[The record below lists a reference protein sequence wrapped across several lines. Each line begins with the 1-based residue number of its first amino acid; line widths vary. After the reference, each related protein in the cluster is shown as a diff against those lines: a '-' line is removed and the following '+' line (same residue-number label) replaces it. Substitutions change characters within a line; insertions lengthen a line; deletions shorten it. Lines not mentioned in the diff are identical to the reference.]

1 MGFAPADELAAS
13 RPTIQDLTG
22 DNRLAQLA
30 RKYWLGKTR
39 VKKVQPNVI
48 KTDLWDPLEKEKF
61 PFQEL
66 LLLEQLQLLD
76 RYLWPGYTDDAS
88 DHHAILLALIVNVK
102 RQEKVPA
109 WTAFAAEPDQFPLF
123 FRRVL
128 NLLVDGSTSLPVR
141 THLLAFVT
149 GAFQSLDTGII
160 RKECA
165 ALVSIGL
172 WHNLHGEDARQQLLG
187 RAVPLGKAWRAAGKR
202 YDTADAETQARLR
215 FERSWLYSLILEFLN
230 ILYDPA
236 TSTSKDG
243 VAFCERM
250 LEFLADLLSQLPTR
264 RYVNT
269 LLSDLNFMAVVVL
282 SPMYGDEA
290 NILLRDL
297 VNLFQH
303 FASFPIEDH
312 SGREFSAVEEAERH
326 NAILSRLQKVAIR
339 DFKEKLTILA
349 LSNFKSLDSRA
360 ELEGHLSVL
369 SDEELKAVCHA
380 LDLRTEYPSSSQVV
394 RDRHFL
400 LEVLVN
406 IHERRP
412 TFRDEVRDISVLPTE
427 TTIYETSYDRTESY
441 NGMQPL
447 AIPKLNL
454 QYLTVSDF
462 LWRSFILHR
471 DESFYEVRKHIEDT
485 VRRLQPR
492 RAGLIVRFDGFSKMA
507 VPIPKPAVIETGLP
521 KVGESHPSVVQ
532 VELSLDVSRFTPGV
546 RREWESLRQ
555 DDVVYLV
562 AVQPPI
568 SSHAITNGGHHD
580 TEEPRIVK
588 HLRCAEIMQLL
599 DDDGRPLRDKRFDP
613 SARIKKRRLLV
624 RLDAKAY
631 QADKELSDLKQGD
644 VYDEINLIVRRRGRE
659 NNFKPILESIQHL
672 VLSETPAPA
681 WLQEVFLGYSDPA
694 AATYKR
700 MPNRLKSIDYRDTFL
715 EWPHLIESLPG
726 KTVEPDDSVDGSFP
740 PPYVLE
746 TTTTQ
751 VSTTRPSKKRRKERE
766 EPALA
771 ETVETVKV
779 RTYQPPTQGPYPSD
793 APKVNAVRFTPAQVE
808 AITSGTQPGLSVIL
822 GPPGTGKTD
831 VATQI
836 VSNLYHNF
844 PQQRTLLIA
853 HSNQA
858 LNQIFQKI
866 TALDVDERH
875 LLRLGHGEEELET
888 DANYS
893 KTGRIESL
901 MDRSARYLAEVNR
914 LAASIGAP
922 GAHGNSCETADY
934 FDQVYVK
941 PAWTQ
946 FWDFAKT
953 SDNAADIVD
962 AFPFHHFF
970 VDAPQ
975 PVFPKS
981 ASREQVLDI
990 ASGCHRHLSNIFNT
1004 LSETRPFEILR
1015 SQRDKSNYLLLHSAR
1030 IIAMTSTHAAMCR
1043 SEVADLGFRYDNII
1057 IEESAQITEIETF
1070 IPFALQKP
1078 RDGDMPL
1085 QRIVLVGDHLQN
1097 SPVVQNEAFR
1107 SYANLDQSMFS
1118 RLTRLGV
1125 PTILL
1130 DAQGRARPSLAVL
1143 YSWRYPTLRNLPL
1156 VSAQSEFLR
1165 ANAGFRYTYQFIDV
1179 PAYKGK
1185 GEISPSPHFVQ
1196 NLGEAEYAVAIYQYM
1211 RLLGYPA
1218 GSITILTMYAG
1229 QRALIRDVLN
1239 HRCKGNRLFGM
1250 PRSVSTVDRYQ
1261 GEQNEY
1267 VILSMVRTE
1276 RVGYLRD
1283 LRRLTVA
1290 LSRARL
1296 GLYILGRRELFESVL
1311 ELRPVFEKLFA
1322 TEGENSLQLVP
1333 GEMFPAKRQ
1342 ADDSSVDEQEGGVV
1356 EMTGVEHLGQYV
1368 YEMTKAKVEDLK
1380 RGAVSLPEEEVI
1392 IKTEDSSDEEDGE
1405 DEVMDAVEEEDE
1417 P

>member
-1 MGFAPADELAAS
+1 MPADELAAS

-22 DNRLAQLA
+22 DNTLAQLA
-30 RKYWLGKTR
+30 RKYWLGKTK
-39 VKKVQPNVI
+39 VKKVQSNVVKAEI
-48 KTDLWDPLEKEKF
+48 WDPLEKENF
-61 PFQEL
+61 PFQQL

-76 RYLWPGYTDDAS
+76 RYLWPGYSNDAS

-109 WTAFAAEPDQFPLF
+109 WTAFSSDPDQFPSF

-128 NLLVDGSTSLPVR
+128 NLLVDGSISVSVR
-141 THLLAFVT
+141 THLLSFVI

-165 ALVSIGL
+165 SLVSIGI
-172 WHNLHGEDARQQLLG
+172 WHNLHSEQFRTQLLG
-187 RAVPLGKAWRAAGKR
+187 KTVQLGKAWRAAGKR
-202 YDTADAETQARLR
+202 YDSANAETQARLR
-215 FERSWLYSLILEFLN
+215 FERSWLYSLVLDFANL
-230 ILYDPA
+230 LYDPSA
-236 TSTSKDG
+236 GTSRDG

-250 LEFLADLLSQLPTR
+250 IEFLTDLLSQLPTR
-264 RYVNT
+264 RYVKT
-269 LLSDLNFMAVVVL
+269 LLVDLNLLPIILL
-282 SPMYGDEA
+282 SPVYGDES
-290 NILLRDL
+290 NDLLRDL
-297 VNLFQH
+297 TGLLQH
-303 FASFPIEDH
+303 FLTFPIEDH
-312 SGREFSAVEEAERH
+312 SGREYTVAEETERH
-326 NAILSRLQKVAIR
+326 NATLSRLQKVAIR
-339 DFKEKLTILA
+339 DFKNQLTILA
-349 LSNFKSLDSRA
+349 LSNFKSLDSRV
-360 ELEGHLSVL
+360 ELVGHLAGL
-369 SDEELKAVCHA
+369 NDDELRTLCQA
-380 LDLRTEYPSSSQVV
+380 LQLRTEYSQNSLVV
-394 RDRHFL
+394 RDRQFYM
-400 LEVLVN
+400 EVLVN

-412 TFRDEVRDISVLPTE
+412 SFRDVVRDMDTLPTDD
-427 TTIYETSYDRTESY
+427 TIFETSYDRTESF

-462 LWRSFILHR
+462 LWRSFMLHR
-471 DESFYEVRKHIEDT
+471 DESFYEVRKHIQDT

-492 RAGLIVRFDGFSKMA
+492 RAGATIRFDGFSKMA
-507 VPIPKPAVIETGLP
+507 IPISKPAVVDTTAAR
-521 KVGESHPSVVQ
+521 VGEAHPSMVQ
-532 VELSLDVSRFTPGV
+532 VEISLDVSRFQPGV
-546 RREWESLRQ
+546 RKEWESLRT

-562 AVQPPI
+562 AVQPPVNTR
-568 SSHAITNGGHHD
+568 AITNGGSHD
-580 TEEPRIVK
+580 NEEQRSIK
-588 HLRCAEIMQLL
+588 YLRCAEVMQVL
-599 DDDGRPLRDKRFDP
+599 DEDGRPLRDHHSEQRV
-613 SARIKKRRLLV
+613 KKRRLLV
-624 RLDAKAY
+624 KLDPRAY
-631 QADKELSDLKQGD
+631 FADKQKTELKQVD
-644 VYDEINLIVRRRGRE
+644 IYDSINLIIRRRGRE
-659 NNFKPILESIQHL
+659 NNFKPVLESIQHL

-700 MPNRLKSIDYRDTFL
+700 MPNRLNSIDYRDTFL
-715 EWPHLIESLPG
+715 DWSHLIESLPG
-726 KTVEPDDSVDGSFP
+726 KTVEPDDSMNGSVP

-746 TTTTQ
+746 TTTAE
-751 VSTTRPSKKRRKERE
+751 VPAVRPSKKRRKDRE
-766 EPALA
+766 EPAQV

-779 RTYQPPTQGPYPSD
+779 STYQPLNQGPYPSD
-793 APKVNAVRFTPAQVE
+793 VPKVNTIRFTPAQVE

-858 LNQIFQKI
+858 LNQLFQKI

-888 DANYS
+888 SVSYS

-901 MDRSARYLAEVNR
+901 MEKSAQYLAQVDR
-914 LAASIGAP
+914 LSRSIGAP
-922 GAHGNSCETADY
+922 GAHGNSCETAEH

-941 PAWTQ
+941 PAWTK
-946 FWDFAKT
+946 FWDFANSSQT
-953 SDNAADIVD
+953 PTEIVE

-975 PVFPKS
+975 PLFPKS
-981 ASREQVLDI
+981 ASRDQVIDI
-990 ASGCHRHLSNIFNT
+990 AAGCHRHLSHIFTT

-1030 IIAMTSTHAAMCR
+1030 IIAMTSTHAAMRR
-1043 SEVADLGFRYDNII
+1043 SEIASSGFRYDNII

-1078 RDGDMPL
+1078 RNNDMPL

-1130 DAQGRARPSLAVL
+1130 DAQGRARPSLAAL
-1143 YSWRYPTLRNLPL
+1143 YSWRYLTLRNLPL
-1156 VSAQSEFLR
+1156 VSERKEFLT
-1165 ANAGFRYTYQFIDV
+1165 ANAGFRHAYQFVDV
-1179 PAYKGK
+1179 PAYKGR
-1185 GEISPSPHFVQ
+1185 GESTPSPHFVQ

-1211 RLLGYPA
+1211 RLLGYP
-1218 GSITILTMYAG
+1218 SSKITILTMYAG
-1229 QRALIRDVLN
+1229 QKALIRDVLG
-1239 HRCKGNRLFGM
+1239 HRCRGNRLFGM
-1250 PRSVSTVDRYQ
+1250 PKVSTVDRYQ

-1267 VILSMVRTE
+1267 VILSLVRTE

-1311 ELRPVFEKLFA
+1311 ELRPVFERLFGE
-1322 TEGENSLQLVP
+1322 EGGNRLSLVT
-1333 GEMFPAKRQ
+1333 GEMYPAIRMEG
-1342 ADDSSVDEQEGGVV
+1342 DESVDEEEGRVV
-1356 EMTGVEHLGQYV
+1356 RMEGVEHLGQYV

-1380 RGAVSLPEEEVI
+1380 RGSASLPVDEVVVGLD
-1392 IKTEDSSDEEDGE
+1392 ESDEEEGEE
-1405 DEVMDAVEEEDE
+1405 DEVDEIDEEE
-1417 P
+1417 